1 MWEKFGEFDSAEEL
15 NRAALAQR
23 NEGDTEAVRTL
34 AEENGLDPE
43 DAEDFLDGAVDFLVL
58 PFNAAVGKLTVESKE
73 LKLEGVLEDWVNDLI
88 DMCSE
93 NKELSLAVRRKGKD
107 LAGYIAL
114 IIDYGFEKR
123 ITVNGRITDRT
134 QQAKQIM
141 GSHALTIGAED
152 ARTRRR
158 LALEYYCGK
167 KEA

>member
-88 DMCSE
+88 DLCSE
-93 NKELSLAVRRKGKD
+93 DNELSLAVRRKGKE
-107 LAGYIAL
+107 LAEYIAR
-114 IIDYGFEKR
+114 IIDEGYEHR
-123 ITVNGRITDRT
+123 ITVDGRIVAKT
-134 QQAKQIM
+134 QQVKNIM
-141 GSHALTIGAED
+141 GNHALTIGAED

-158 LALEYYCGK
+158 LAVEYYCE

>member
-1 MWEKFGEFDSAEEL
+1 MFEKFGEFDSAEEL

-43 DAEDFLDGAVDFLVL
+43 DAEEFLAGDVYFLAL
-58 PFNAAVGKLTVESKE
+58 PFNAAVGKLTVERKE
-73 LKLEGVLEDWVNDLI
+73 LRLEGVLEDWTNDLI

-93 NKELSLAVRRKGKD
+93 NKELSLAVRRKGKE
-107 LAGYIAL
+107 LAEYIAR
-114 IIDYGFEKR
+114 IIDEGYEHQIKVDDR
-123 ITVNGRITDRT
+123 IVAKT
-134 QQAKQIM
+134 QQVKKIM
-141 GSHALTIGAED
+141 GGHVLTIGAED

-158 LALEYYCGK
+158 LAVEYYCE

>member
-1 MWEKFGEFDSAEEL
+1 MFEKFGEFDSAEEL

-43 DAEDFLDGAVDFLVL
+43 DAEKFLAGDVDFLAL
-58 PFNAAVGKLTVESKE
+58 PFNAAVGKLTVERKE
-73 LKLEGVLEDWVNDLI
+73 LRLEGVLEDWTNDLI

-93 NKELSLAVRRKGKD
+93 NKELSLAVRRKGKE
-107 LAGYIAL
+107 LAEYIAR
-114 IIDYGFEKR
+114 IIDEGYEHQIKVDDR
-123 ITVNGRITDRT
+123 IVAKT
-134 QQAKQIM
+134 QQVKKIM
-141 GSHALTIGAED
+141 GGHVLTIGAED

-158 LALEYYCGK
+158 LAVEYYCE

>member
-88 DMCSE
+88 DLCSE
-93 NKELSLAVRRKGKD
+93 DNELSLAVRRKGKE
-107 LAGYIAL
+107 LAEYIAR
-114 IIDYGFEKR
+114 IIDEGYEHQIKVDDR
-123 ITVNGRITDRT
+123 IVAKT
-134 QQAKQIM
+134 QQVKKIM
-141 GSHALTIGAED
+141 GGHVLTIGAED
-152 ARTRRR
+152 ARTRRH
-158 LALEYYCGK
+158 LAVEYYCE

>member
-1 MWEKFGEFDSAEEL
+1 MFEKFGEFDSAEEL

-43 DAEDFLDGAVDFLVL
+43 DAEEFLAGDVDFLAL
-58 PFNAAVGKLTVESKE
+58 PFNAAVGKLTVERKE
-73 LKLEGVLEDWVNDLI
+73 LRLEGVLEDWTNDLI

-93 NKELSLAVRRKGKD
+93 SKELSLAVRRKGKE
-107 LAGYIAL
+107 LAEYIAR
-114 IIDYGFEKR
+114 IIEEGYEHR
-123 ITVNGRITDRT
+123 ITVDGRIVAKT
-134 QQAKQIM
+134 QQVKNIM
-141 GSHALTIGAED
+141 GNHVLTIGAED

-158 LALEYYCGK
+158 LAVEYYCE

>member
-1 MWEKFGEFDSAEEL
+1 MFEKFGEFDSAEEL

-43 DAEDFLDGAVDFLVL
+43 DAEEFLAGDVDFLAL
-58 PFNAAVGKLTVESKE
+58 PFNAAVGKLTVERKE
-73 LKLEGVLEDWVNDLI
+73 LRLEGVLEDWTNDLI

-93 NKELSLAVRRKGKD
+93 NKELSLAVRIKGKE
-107 LAGYIAL
+107 LAEYIAR
-114 IIDYGFEKR
+114 IIDEGYEHQIKVDDR
-123 ITVNGRITDRT
+123 IVAKT
-134 QQAKQIM
+134 QQVKKIM
-141 GSHALTIGAED
+141 GGHVLTIGAED

-158 LALEYYCGK
+158 LAVEYYCE

>member
-1 MWEKFGEFDSAEEL
+1 MFEKFGEFDSAEEL

-43 DAEDFLDGAVDFLVL
+43 DAEEFLAGDVDFLAL
-58 PFNAAVGKLTVESKE
+58 PFNAAVGKLTVERKE
-73 LKLEGVLEDWVNDLI
+73 LRLEGVLEDLTNDLI

-93 NKELSLAVRRKGKD
+93 NKELSLAVRRKGKE
-107 LAGYIAL
+107 LAEYIAR
-114 IIDYGFEKR
+114 IIDEGYEHQIKVDDR
-123 ITVNGRITDRT
+123 IVAKT
-134 QQAKQIM
+134 QQVKKIM
-141 GSHALTIGAED
+141 GGHVLTIGAED

-158 LALEYYCGK
+158 LAVEYYCE

>member
-43 DAEDFLDGAVDFLVL
+43 DAEEFLAGDVDFLAL
-58 PFNAAVGKLTVESKE
+58 PFNAAVGKLTVERKE
-73 LKLEGVLEDWVNDLI
+73 LRLEGVLEDWTNDLI

-93 NKELSLAVRRKGKD
+93 NKELSLAVRRKGKE
-107 LAGYIAL
+107 LAEYIAR
-114 IIDYGFEKR
+114 IIDEGYEHQIKVDDR
-123 ITVNGRITDRT
+123 IVAKT
-134 QQAKQIM
+134 QQVKKIM
-141 GSHALTIGAED
+141 GGYVLTIGAED

-158 LALEYYCGK
+158 LAVEYYCE

>member
-1 MWEKFGEFDSAEEL
+1 MFEKFGEFDSAEEL

-43 DAEDFLDGAVDFLVL
+43 DAEEFLAGDVDFLAL
-58 PFNAAVGKLTVESKE
+58 PFNAAVGKLTVERKE
-73 LKLEGVLEDWVNDLI
+73 LRLEGVLEDWTNDLI

-93 NKELSLAVRRKGKD
+93 NKELSLAVRRKGKE
-107 LAGYIAL
+107 LAEYIAR
-114 IIDYGFEKR
+114 IIDEGYEHQIKVDDR
-123 ITVNGRITDRT
+123 IVAKT
-134 QQAKQIM
+134 QQVKKIM
-141 GSHALTIGAED
+141 GGHVLTIGAED

-158 LALEYYCGK
+158 LAVEYYCK

>member
-1 MWEKFGEFDSAEEL
+1 MFEKFGEFDSAEEL

-43 DAEDFLDGAVDFLVL
+43 DAEEFLAGDVDFLAL
-58 PFNAAVGKLTVESKE
+58 PFNAAVGKLTVERKE
-73 LKLEGVLEDWVNDLI
+73 LRLEGVLEDWTNDLI

-93 NKELSLAVRRKGKD
+93 NKELSLAVRRKGKE
-107 LAGYIAL
+107 LAEYIAR
-114 IIDYGFEKR
+114 IIDEGYEHQIKVDDR
-123 ITVNGRITDRT
+123 IVAKT
-134 QQAKQIM
+134 QQVKKIM
-141 GSHALTIGAED
+141 GGHVLTIGAED

-158 LALEYYCGK
+158 LAVEYYCE

>member
-1 MWEKFGEFDSAEEL
+1 MFEKFGEFDSAEEL

-23 NEGDTEAVRTL
+23 NEGDEEAVRTL

-43 DAEDFLDGAVDFLVL
+43 DAEEFLAGDVDFLAL
-58 PFNAAVGKLTVESKE
+58 PFNAAVGKLTVERKK
-73 LKLEGVLEDWVNDLI
+73 LRLEGVLEDWTNDLI

-114 IIDYGFEKR
+114 IIDEGYEHR
-123 ITVNGRITDRT
+123 ITVDGRIVAKT
-134 QQAKQIM
+134 QQVKNIM
-141 GSHALTIGAED
+141 GNHALTIGAED

-158 LALEYYCGK
+158 LAVEYYCGK
-167 KEA
+167 EA

>member
-43 DAEDFLDGAVDFLVL
+43 DAEEFLAGDVDFLAL
-58 PFNAAVGKLTVESKE
+58 PFNAAVGKLTVERKE
-73 LKLEGVLEDWVNDLI
+73 LRLEGVLEDWTNDLI

-93 NKELSLAVRRKGKD
+93 NKELSLAVRRKGKE
-107 LAGYIAL
+107 LAEYIAR
-114 IIDYGFEKR
+114 IIDEGYEHQIKVDDR
-123 ITVNGRITDRT
+123 IVAKT
-134 QQAKQIM
+134 QQVKKIM
-141 GSHALTIGAED
+141 GGHVLTIGAED
-152 ARTRRR
+152 ARTRRH
-158 LALEYYCGK
+158 LAVEYYCE

>member
-88 DMCSE
+88 DLCSE
-93 NKELSLAVRRKGKD
+93 DNELSLAVRRKGKE
-107 LAGYIAL
+107 LAEYIAR
-114 IIDYGFEKR
+114 IIDEGYEHR
-123 ITVNGRITDRT
+123 ITVDGRIVEKT
-134 QQAKQIM
+134 QQVKKIM
-141 GSHALTIGAED
+141 GNNVLTIGAED

-158 LALEYYCGK
+158 LAVEYYCGK
-167 KEA
+167 EA

>member
-43 DAEDFLDGAVDFLVL
+43 DAEEFLAGDADLLAL
-58 PFNAAVGKLTVESKE
+58 PFNAAVGKLTVERKK
-73 LKLEGVLEDWVNDLI
+73 LRLEGVLEDWTNDLI